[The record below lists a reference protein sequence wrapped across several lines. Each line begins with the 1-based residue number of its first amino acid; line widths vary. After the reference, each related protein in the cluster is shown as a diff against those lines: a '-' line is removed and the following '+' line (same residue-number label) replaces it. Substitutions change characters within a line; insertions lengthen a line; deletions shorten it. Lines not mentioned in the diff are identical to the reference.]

1 MKVHGWYLVSDPGV
15 EPIATRVGDGWLHV
29 EETKEGADLEVYYCE
44 AGTRLRVPV
53 AVVELLLD
61 LWRKGR
67 KP

>member
-1 MKVHGWYLVSDPGV
+1 VKVEGWYLVSDPGV

-29 EETKEGADLEVYYCE
+29 EEHTQGADLEVYYCE

-61 LWRKGR
+61 AWRRGR